1 MPAERT
7 DPERTDPL
15 APHPERDA
23 VLDTAALRV
32 LAHPMRLSFLHY
44 LRDHGPATGRRLA
57 AHFGLDSGAVSYHLR
72 KLATGGLIEEDLE
85 RGTRRDRWWR
95 VTRQA
100 LYHDPATREGDDR
113 DADDSGGQQDSRAYL
128 HSTLLAYS
136 DALRRYTADVPHL
149 SQAWLNV
156 TMTSERSLR
165 LTPDQLTDLKRDL
178 VAVIDR
184 YRDLP
189 DQPAAQPVSVHIHA
203 LPPPA
208 R

>member
-72 KLATGGLIEEDLE
+72 KLATGGLIEEDVG

-100 LYHDPATREGDDR
+100 LYHDPATREGD
-113 DADDSGGQQDSRAYL
+113 DSRAYL

-189 DQPAAQPVSVHIHA
+189 EQPDLPDLPEQPAAQPVSVHIHA
-203 LPPPA
+203 LPPPE

>member
-1 MPAERT
+1 MAAEQ
-7 DPERTDPL
+7 TDPL
-15 APHPERDA
+15 APHPERDV

-57 AHFGLDSGAVSYHLR
+57 AQFGLDSGAVSYHLR
-72 KLATGGLIEEDLE
+72 KLAAGGLIEEDVE

-95 VTRQA
+95 VVRQA
-100 LYHDPATREGDDR
+100 LYHDPATHTASASDPNNGEGDEN
-113 DADDSGGQQDSRAYL
+113 RAYL
-128 HSTLLAYS
+128 HSTLLAYG

-149 SQAWLNV
+149 SQDWLNV

-165 LTPDQLTDLKRDL
+165 LTPAELTDLKRDL
-178 VAVIDR
+178 IAVINR

-189 DQPAAQPVSVHIHA
+189 EQPDTQPVSIHIHA
-203 LPPPA
+203 LPPPE

>member
-1 MPAERT
+1 MAAEQA
-7 DPERTDPL
+7 DPL
-15 APHPERDA
+15 APHPERDL

-32 LAHPMRLSFLHY
+32 LAHPMRLNFLHY

-57 AHFGLDSGAVSYHLR
+57 AHFDLDSGAVSYHLR
-72 KLATGGLIEEDLE
+72 KLAVGGLIEEDVE

-100 LYHDPATREGDDR
+100 LYHDPATHHSDDGEV
-113 DADDSGGQQDSRAYL
+113 DNRAYL
-128 HSTLLAYS
+128 YSTLLAYS
-136 DALRRYTADVPHL
+136 DALRRYAADVPGL
-149 SQAWLNV
+149 GQDWLDV

-165 LTPDQLTDLKRDL
+165 LTPNQLTDLKREL
-178 VAVIDR
+178 AAAINR

-189 DQPAAQPVSVHIHA
+189 EQPDAQPVSIHIHA
-203 LPPPA
+203 LPPPE

>member
-1 MPAERT
+1 MPAEQ
-7 DPERTDPL
+7 TDPL
-15 APHPERDA
+15 APHPERDV

-57 AHFGLDSGAVSYHLR
+57 AHFELDSGAVSYHLR
-72 KLATGGLIEEDLE
+72 KLAAGGLIEEDVE

-95 VTRQA
+95 VARQA
-100 LYHDPATREGDDR
+100 LYHDPATLGNDEGE
-113 DADDSGGQQDSRAYL
+113 QDSRAYL
-128 HSTLLAYS
+128 HSTLLAYG
-136 DALRRYTADVPHL
+136 DALRRYTAEVPHL

-165 LTPDQLTDLKRDL
+165 LTPEQLTDLKRDL

-189 DQPAAQPVSVHIHA
+189 EQPGAQPVSLHLHA
-203 LPPPA
+203 LPPPE